1 VDIDYPAEA
10 EDFRREI
17 REILAAE
24 LPPGFAGLGS
34 IKDLAEAKAF
44 VAHWRTRLH
53 AHGLLSIAWPT
64 EYGGRGLT
72 RLHQVVLME
81 ELTRA
86 GVPFGQPWDSPGIK
100 MLGNTILRWGT
111 DEQKA
116 RFLPAML
123 SGEEAWCQG
132 FSEPG
137 AGSDLAAVSTFAE
150 LRDGKWHINGQ
161 KIWTSFAYL
170 ADWIFVLARSDR
182 EAPRH
187 RGITF
192 LLVPIKQ
199 PGVEVRPIKHING
212 ASEFCEVFFTDAVT
226 DEANVIGPIN
236 GGWKVANT
244 ILGHERGEEAAT
256 NPILFRSELD
266 RLLELAR
273 VQGVAEDPVFRDRLA
288 WCYARVEVMRFL
300 GYRILTQVLHED
312 GIGPAASISK
322 LYWSE
327 YHQVVTQLALDIQG
341 LDGLAPV
348 GRPPVRQFRTDDP
361 GADPLSSGSWWHVSL
376 LARAGTIYAGTS
388 QVQRNILAES
398 VLGLPREPRG

>member
-1 VDIDYPAEA
+1 MDIDYPAEA
-10 EDFRREI
+10 EEFRHELREI
-17 REILAAE
+17 MAAE
-24 LPPGFAGLGS
+24 LPPGFRGIGS
-34 IKDLAEAKAF
+34 IEDLGEAKAF
-44 VAHWRTRLH
+44 VAQWRKALYS
-53 AHGLLSIAWPT
+53 HGLLSIAWPK

-81 ELTRA
+81 ELARA

-100 MLGNTILRWGT
+100 MLGNTLLHWGT
-111 DEQKA
+111 EEQKA
-116 RFLPAML
+116 RFLPPML

-137 AGSDLAAVSTFAE
+137 AGSDLASVSTFAE
-150 LRDGKWHINGQ
+150 LRDGKWHIDGQ
-161 KIWTSFAYL
+161 KIWTSFAY
-170 ADWIFVLARSDR
+170 AAQWIFVLARTDR
-182 EAPRH
+182 AAPRH

-192 LLVPIKQ
+192 LLVPVDQ

-226 DEANVIGPIN
+226 DEANAVGPIN

-266 RLLELAR
+266 RLVELAR
-273 VQGVAEDPVFRDRLA
+273 NQGVADDPVFRERIA
-288 WCYARVEVMRFL
+288 WCYTRVETMRFL
-300 GYRILTQVLHED
+300 GYRILTQVLHGD
-312 GIGPAASISK
+312 GLGPAASISK

-327 YHQVVTQLALDIQG
+327 YHQIVTQLALDILG
-341 LDGLAPV
+341 LDGLAPK
-348 GRPPVRQFRTDDP
+348 GRPPVRQYRTDDP
-361 GADPLSSGSWWHVSL
+361 GADPLSSGSWWNVSL

-398 VLGLPREPRG
+398 VLGLPREPRA